1 MLSIQRRSQMHA
13 LRICLTAFIL
23 FTITNGFSQEKING
37 IVKSEGQT
45 VVGAYVYW
53 KNQTNFST
61 TTDTMG
67 KFTLDRHS
75 IQDTLVV
82 GMVGFENLEV
92 FVPKHQEFIEITLKP
107 STVLKGVQIGESKL
121 PKTLDMRNVRQVT
134 RFSEQEFTKAAC
146 CNLSESFEN
155 ISSVDVTTS
164 DAVTGIKQIQMM
176 GFSGIYIQTQID
188 NMPFSSGLI
197 AASGLTYIPG
207 VWVKG
212 MQLSKGVGSV
222 TNGYEG
228 MTGSLNIELR
238 KPLHKERLILNGY
251 FNPSNMRSEG
261 NIIFTHQLSNTWA
274 TTLMMHGSAVSA
286 NSDINQDGIQDFPLQ
301 NNLQVS
307 NQWMFVKNKWEGNIG
322 FKYFNY
328 QQELG
333 TINTAK
339 TGGENWQS
347 AHNDERFELNA
358 MAGYIFSKEPVKSM
372 GFRVNAVN
380 DKLQNRFG
388 NTNYLGIEN
397 SVRVNWVVNT
407 LFKNT
412 LHKITAGLSFYGNQT
427 DEKFVNQDYN
437 LDMKRREYVPGV
449 FAEWTESSIKK
460 LLLVGGIR
468 ADYHNFFG
476 LIITPRLHGNL
487 TLNKNTQLRFGG
499 GRGQRT
505 ANPFADYQGLFSS
518 NRRVQLPS
526 QINNGFYGLQQEV
539 SWNTGASLSKT
550 FKMLHR
556 PATLVVDYY
565 YTWFDEQ
572 LQVDRDSKA
581 DELQFYN
588 LSAFGLKSYSHSTSV
603 ELDFSPARRSEVRMA
618 YRFIDSRSGFM
629 DGITRFN
636 PLISPHRAF
645 VNGSYET
652 RSGWSFD
659 LTINWQSS
667 KRLPQG
673 NFGSVELL
681 EATPTQSPSYTS
693 VMAQVMKKFSKK
705 FEVYAGG
712 ENLLNIMQQDLIRLS
727 TDPSSPY
734 FDPTLIWGP
743 SLGAMFY
750 VGFRYY
756 VY

>member
-1 MLSIQRRSQMHA
+1 MLSIQRRSQMHTLKKFLFVLLFLGIGKSYGQA
-13 LRICLTAFIL
+13 IL
-23 FTITNGFSQEKING
+23 SGV
-37 IVKSEGQT
+37 VKSEGET
-45 VVGAYVYW
+45 IAGVYVYW
-53 KNQTNFST
+53 KNQTDFST
-61 TTDTMG
+61 STD
-67 KFTLDRHS
+67 S
-75 IQDTLVV
+75 IGRFSISKHPSQDTLII
-82 GMVGFENLEV
+82 GMLGFENTEIVIAKDQL
-92 FVPKHQEFIEITLKP
+92 FVEITLSP

-121 PKTLDMRNVRQVT
+121 PKTLDMRSVRQVT
-134 RFSEQEFTKAAC
+134 RFSEKEFTKAAC

-155 ISSVDVTTS
+155 ISAVDVTTS
-164 DAVTGIKQIQMM
+164 DAVTGIRQIQMM
-176 GFSGIYIQTQID
+176 GFSGIYIQTQVD
-188 NMPFSSGLI
+188 NMPFSTGLI

-207 VWVKG
+207 VWVKS

-261 NIIFTHQLSNTWA
+261 NIIFTHQLTNTWA
-274 TTLMMHGSAVSA
+274 TTLMLHGSAVSA
-286 NSDINQDGIQDFPLQ
+286 NRDMNHDGIQDFPLQ

-307 NQWMFVKNKWEGNIG
+307 NQWMFVKNKWEGNFG
-322 FKYFNY
+322 FKYLNY

-347 AHNDERFELNA
+347 IHNDERFELNA
-358 MAGYIFSKEPVKSM
+358 MVGYIFSKEPVKSM
-372 GFRVNAVN
+372 GFRVNAVS
-380 DKLQNRFG
+380 DKLENSFG
-388 NTNYLGIEN
+388 NTRYLGNEN
-397 SVRVNWVVNT
+397 SMRVNWVTNT
-407 LFKNT
+407 IYKNT

-427 DEKFVNQDYN
+427 DETFVNQDYN
-437 LDMKRREYVPGV
+437 LDLKRREYVPGV
-449 FAEWTESSIKK
+449 FAEWTESSFKN

-476 LIITPRLHGNL
+476 LIVTPRIHGNW
-487 TLNKNTQLRFGG
+487 TINKSTQFRFGG

-518 NRRVQLPS
+518 NRRVQLPN

-539 SWNTGASLSKT
+539 SWNTGMSISRC
-550 FKMLHR
+550 FKIMHR

-572 LQVDRDSKA
+572 LQVDRDNKSN
-581 DELQFYN
+581 ELHFYN
-588 LSAFGLKSYSHSTSV
+588 LSAFGLNSYSHSSSI

-629 DGITRFN
+629 DGQTRLN

-652 RSGWSFD
+652 RSGWAFD
-659 LTINWQSS
+659 LTINWQSP

-673 NFGSVELL
+673 ADLPESLSEMP
-681 EATPTQSPSYTS
+681 AYSPSYTS
-693 VMAQVMKKFSKK
+693 VMTQVMKKFGKK
-705 FEVYAGG
+705 FEAYVGG

-727 TDPSSPY
+727 SDPNSPY